1 MSRINQT
8 HCDSP
13 TRSVLY
19 GIMLSS
25 ARANQVYL
33 HPMSESNLT
42 ENSADTIETVSAT
55 ATATAT
61 VTTADI
67 SEEVMFSRESI
78 MLIE

>member
-1 MSRINQT
+1 
-8 HCDSP
+8 
-13 TRSVLY
+13 
-19 GIMLSS
+19 MLSL

-33 HPMSESNLT
+33 HPISESNLT
-42 ENSADTIETVSAT
+42 ENSADTIETVS
-55 ATATAT
+55 ATAT

>member
-1 MSRINQT
+1 
-8 HCDSP
+8 
-13 TRSVLY
+13 
-19 GIMLSS
+19 MLSS

-55 ATATAT
+55 ATVI
-61 VTTADI
+61 VTT
-67 SEEVMFSRESI
+67 VMLSRESI

>member
-1 MSRINQT
+1 
-8 HCDSP
+8 
-13 TRSVLY
+13 
-19 GIMLSS
+19 MLSL
-25 ARANQVYL
+25 ARANQVHL

-55 ATATAT
+55 ATVI

>member
-1 MSRINQT
+1 
-8 HCDSP
+8 
-13 TRSVLY
+13 
-19 GIMLSS
+19 MLSS

-55 ATATAT
+55 VI

>member
-1 MSRINQT
+1 
-8 HCDSP
+8 
-13 TRSVLY
+13 
-19 GIMLSS
+19 MLSS
-25 ARANQVYL
+25 ARANQAYL

-55 ATATAT
+55 ATVI

>member
-1 MSRINQT
+1 
-8 HCDSP
+8 
-13 TRSVLY
+13 
-19 GIMLSS
+19 MLSS

-55 ATATAT
+55 ATVI

>member
-1 MSRINQT
+1 
-8 HCDSP
+8 
-13 TRSVLY
+13 
-19 GIMLSS
+19 MLSS

-33 HPMSESNLT
+33 YPMSKSNLT

-55 ATATAT
+55 ATVI

-78 MLIE
+78 ILIE

>member
-1 MSRINQT
+1 
-8 HCDSP
+8 
-13 TRSVLY
+13 
-19 GIMLSS
+19 MLSS

-55 ATATAT
+55 AT

-78 MLIE
+78 ILIE